1 MKINQNNPGLLAEN
15 LAASY
20 LIEQGLKLLVRN
32 YHCRFGEIDL
42 IMQDKNTLVFI
53 EVRLRTSLG
62 FGNSGSSIT
71 KQKQFKFTRTALH
84 YLQVHGNA
92 SCRFNAILIDKAN
105 EANLVWLRNAFD
117 A

>member
-42 IMQDKNTLVFI
+42 IMQYKNTLVFI
-53 EVRLRTSLG
+53 EVRL
-62 FGNSGSSIT
+62 
-71 KQKQFKFTRTALH
+71 
-84 YLQVHGNA
+84 
-92 SCRFNAILIDKAN
+92 
-105 EANLVWLRNAFD
+105 
-117 A
+117 